1 MGDFKGPK
9 LTDSLIREL
18 PGFKGE
24 TAAQEGL
31 FAYFGT
37 HDIAARTY
45 AHPAIFTVD
54 EGLALNL
61 PAAIDGQHG
70 KSLFLTTPK
79 GELWLVVACEE
90 TRVDLKGLA
99 ATLGVKRFSFAKPE
113 LMKEVLS
120 VTPGSATPFALLND
134 GQGRVQVVIETKFQ
148 ESEECV
154 FHPLDNRFSTVI
166 RFADLLRFIKS
177 LGIVPHLLPLA

>member
-1 MGDFKGPK
+1 M
-9 LTDSLIREL
+9 TDGLIREL

-31 FAYFGT
+31 FAYFAT
-37 HDIAARTY
+37 HGIPSRTY
-45 AHPAIFTVD
+45 AHPAIFTVE
-54 EGLALNL
+54 EGLALDL
-61 PAAIDGQHG
+61 PGAIDGQHG
-70 KSLFLTTPK
+70 KSLFLTTPPK
-79 GELWLVVACEE
+79 GDKGGELWLVVACED

-113 LMKEVLS
+113 VMKDVLS

-134 GQGRVQVVIETKFQ
+134 AHSRVQVVVETKFQ

-166 RFADLLRFIKS
+166 RVADLLRFIKS
-177 LGIVPHLLPLA
+177 LGITPHLLPLA